1 MINASGLPISVVLI
15 MLNEFL
21 ENFIQCDLNIFTLP
35 NPSRSTF
42 SLPYPPT
49 SVSGHSFDTAQPSTE
64 LTVLGT
70 DTQANSH
77 VSVNVTDK
85 SRKLAGVH
93 GLSLADPR

>member
-1 MINASGLPISVVLI
+1 MINASGLAISVLLI

-42 SLPYPPT
+42 CLPYPPT
-49 SVSGHSFDTAQPSTE
+49 SVSGHSFDTARPSTE

-70 DTQANSH
+70 GQANSH
-77 VSVNVTDK
+77 VSVKLTDK

-93 GLSLADPR
+93 GLSFADPC